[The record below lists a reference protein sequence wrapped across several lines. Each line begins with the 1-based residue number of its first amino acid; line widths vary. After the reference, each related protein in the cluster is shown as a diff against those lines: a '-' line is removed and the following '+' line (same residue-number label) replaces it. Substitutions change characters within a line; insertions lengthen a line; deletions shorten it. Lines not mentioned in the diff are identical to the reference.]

1 MVFSISFNILIGALI
16 CPGLIAL
23 FLSEVMWF
31 CWDQSFRNFMYLILC
46 GLGFENNETN
56 IMFDV
61 HFQLTVLNILTKVMH
76 SLVNEETERSEE
88 TI

>member
-1 MVFSISFNILIGALI
+1 MRSCGFAGIN
-16 CPGLIAL
+16 
-23 FLSEVMWF
+23 LSE
-31 CWDQSFRNFMYLILC
+31 MYLILC

>member
-1 MVFSISFNILIGALI
+1 
-16 CPGLIAL
+16 
-23 FLSEVMWF
+23 
-31 CWDQSFRNFMYLILC
+31 MYLILC

-88 TI
+88 II